1 MKILFVQDHLQAG
14 GAAKCALRMQRLCRE
29 LGHETLALH
38 GDETRLPGCPSLSLH
53 GKPKGIRRL
62 WEKVRAPE
70 ERQAQR
76 RRKAGDQFRRLL
88 QTHAFDL
95 VWFHNL
101 AGARK
106 WGWTEEWI
114 ESALA
119 RTQVAIT
126 LHDMEYL
133 GVGSP
138 YVWDQPLHPS
148 CFAGL
153 EPSRAQELARKEKLR
168 ITACSRWLG
177 QLCLDLYGLSC
188 GQLPVPLWK
197 EDFSEGENKRR
208 SCPATRYLMASEFL
222 DDPRKNILPTIELLL
237 KHNILEQTH
246 SSLICLGRNFPEKLR
261 GPRVLAP
268 GHVEDRESFR
278 KHIQQ
283 ADFLLHPSLLDNFPL
298 LIQESLAQ
306 GCPVVALDRGGVREM
321 VMQGRSGFLLREIT
335 AQDLASTFQQL
346 SALPDR
352 EYDALSAQCLSL
364 ATDLFRADR
373 ISRRYQEFFKLIRN

>member
-1 MKILFVQDHLQAG
+1 MKILFVQDHLQTG

-133 GVGSP
+133 GVGAP
-138 YVWDQPLHPS
+138 YVWDEPLHPS

-153 EPSRAQELARKEKLR
+153 EPSRAQELARKEKLQ
-168 ITACSRWLG
+168 ITACSRWLC
-177 QLCLDLYGLSC
+177 QLCLDLYGLAC
-188 GQLPVPLWK
+188 RQLPVPLWE
-197 EDFSEGENKRR
+197 EDFSKGENKRR
-208 SCPATRYLMASEFL
+208 SSPATRYLMASEQL
-222 DDPRKNILPTIELLL
+222 DDPRKNILPTIEMLLH
-237 KHNILEQTH
+237 HNILEKTH
-246 SSLICLGRNFPEKLR
+246 SSLICLGRKFPERLR

-268 GHVEDRESFR
+268 GHVEDRETFR
-278 KHIQQ
+278 EILEQ

-306 GCPVVALDRGGVREM
+306 GCPVVALDRGGVGEM
-321 VMQGRSGFLLREIT
+321 VLQGQSGFLLPEIT
-335 AQDLASTFQQL
+335 PPELEGTFQRL
-346 SALPDR
+346 SAIKEE
-352 EYDALSAQCLSL
+352 EYGALSARCLSL
-364 ATDLFRADR
+364 ATELFRADR
-373 ISRRYQEFFKLIRN
+373 ISSPYREIFKLIRN